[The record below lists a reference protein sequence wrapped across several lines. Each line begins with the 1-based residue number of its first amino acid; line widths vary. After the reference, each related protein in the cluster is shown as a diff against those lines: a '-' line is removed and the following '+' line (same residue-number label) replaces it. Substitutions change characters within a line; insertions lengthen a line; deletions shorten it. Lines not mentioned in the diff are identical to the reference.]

1 MNFLLILAQTGKDA
15 VNQDPNHVEYGTRYV
30 LQALDY
36 IWQQATA
43 LTWLQAVLAISFG
56 VIPLMYGWRI
66 YKVIT
71 VIGLGL
77 LGLHIG
83 IWLGAQVE
91 KTLLGAIIGAVLFTI
106 LAIPLMRWA
115 VCVLGA
121 IAGGVI
127 AAGIWHACTLPEQ
140 FVWAG
145 ALVGVIAGGMISFV
159 VFKLA
164 VMLFTGFAGSTLV
177 ITGAFSLIYRY
188 ETFVQAPP
196 TTHLNNLYYNNPWF
210 LPLLLIVGTLFGIIL
225 QFRFLKSSKDW
236 SV

>member
-1 MNFLLILAQTGKDA
+1 MNFLLILAQTGKTAAQNDYTQ
-15 VNQDPNHVEYGTRYV
+15 VDYGTRYV
-30 LQALDY
+30 LEALDK

-43 LTWLQAVLAISFG
+43 LSWQQAVMAIAFG
-56 VIPLMYGWRI
+56 IIPLMYGWRI
-66 YKVIT
+66 YKLLT

-77 LGLHIG
+77 LGLYIG
-83 IWLGAQVE
+83 IWLGAQVD
-91 KTLLGAIIGAVLFTI
+91 KALLGAILGAALFTI

-127 AAGIWHACTLPEQ
+127 AAGIWHACNLPQE

-145 ALVGVIAGGMISFV
+145 ALIGVVAGGMVSFV
-159 VFKLA
+159 VFKLS
-164 VMLFTGFAGSTLV
+164 VMLFTGFAGTSLV
-177 ITGAFSLIYRY
+177 IIGAFSLIYRY
-188 ETFVQAPP
+188 ETFVQDPP

-210 LPLLLIVGTLFGIIL
+210 LPLLLIVGTILGIIL
-225 QFRFLKSSKDW
+225 QFRFLKGSKDW